1 MFSKYTLLPLLHHLD
16 LVSSLDRI
24 GCVILKTQEL
34 EGNLYKVATNQDLK
48 AANYYLFSRYTLY
61 SAIFF
66 NLYTSPRPRQRSHLK
81 FWRDGSAVFSFLWYF
96 VRINISCSRP
106 RLSRLSLIGQW
117 DGDVDT
123 VLCQDS
129 QSSKQWLALVYS
141 CPLDIMTWTAL
152 FNLIPEACP
161 HKIKL

>member
-66 NLYTSPRPRQRSHLK
+66 IYISKAKAEKPPKVLERRQCGIFLPLVFCKNKHL
-81 FWRDGSAVFSFLWYF
+81 L
-96 VRINISCSRP
+96 
-106 RLSRLSLIGQW
+106 Q
-117 DGDVDT
+117 
-123 VLCQDS
+123 
-129 QSSKQWLALVYS
+129 
-141 CPLDIMTWTAL
+141 
-152 FNLIPEACP
+152 
-161 HKIKL
+161 